1 MASVELE
8 PEQLR
13 EYEQRFAKLRAL
25 KARGQ
30 VKKEDPFPEVVVHS
44 LEEKR
49 LLAQIAQI
57 KGRPKG
63 VVVPGFG
70 ADD

>member
-1 MASVELE
+1 MIEVELDKADRDMYAG
-8 PEQLR
+8 R
-13 EYEQRFAKLRAL
+13 EAYRRK
-25 KARGQ
+25 KAGIQ
-30 VKKEDPFPEVVVHS
+30 SKKEDPFPEVVVHS

-57 KGRPKG
+57 KGRPRG
-63 VVVPGFG
+63 VEVPGFG